1 MPQDDKPAKPPQIDL
16 ATIRESV
23 RLTDVLQGDRL
34 TGAQR
39 QRKELLAELDR
50 RSVALI
56 AFACSCYQRRGLD
69 PLEHEELCRYRAI
82 LKAPR

>member
-1 MPQDDKPAKPPQIDL
+1 MIDL
-16 ATIRESV
+16 PAIRESV

-69 PLEHEELCRYRAI
+69 PREHEELCRYRAI
-82 LKAPR
+82 CVARA